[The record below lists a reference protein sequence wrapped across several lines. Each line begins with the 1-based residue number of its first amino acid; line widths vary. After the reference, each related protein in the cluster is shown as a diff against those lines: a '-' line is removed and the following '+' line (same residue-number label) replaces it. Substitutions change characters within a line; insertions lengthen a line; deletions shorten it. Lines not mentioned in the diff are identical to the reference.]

1 MSDSPA
7 KRRKLSPTTS
17 IPLDAPTTPSR
28 IPIPRNGSAKA
39 LSGRPSFA
47 SPTRASIARHNPQLL
62 NRPWS
67 SGSGSERPGI
77 RGKNLQDVLAKAL
90 GEARPTYTTQS
101 VITGEDREGT
111 RSESTT
117 QENEPPE
124 QETQQP
130 TTPGARST
138 RSFGGALSAKPR
150 RMSRSPAKKL
160 REPVESHLENMPDL
174 EGISNP
180 FEKRGLR
187 RSPSPVKPTR
197 DPAESHPELEP
208 DPGII
213 ANPFEKRGLRRSPS
227 PVKPMRDPVESR
239 PEAEPDPEGIANPFQ
254 KRGLRRSSPG
264 TQIINPVES
273 QPDYVP
279 DLEGIANPF
288 GKRGLRRSP
297 SPVKPTRNQ
306 DESQQESVQSLN
318 GIANPFEKKGLRRSI
333 VPSQVEP
340 ATQDLGPQAPANVF
354 RRMGLRRSPVSSQT
368 VEPVQKTKEQTAGP
382 PEFSTT
388 PPGPAPAE
396 AIRRRPP
403 RLEQGR
409 EGQAESP
416 IITEKQGPLQ
426 RTTSQAEEPVDFD
439 VRDRASATTSQI
451 QEPLS
456 LEVDRQALAATSQA
470 QEIDQLDVDRRQ
482 EVEIPIPT
490 SQAEEPAQLEAD
502 RRQEIESPVTT
513 RTRQPRVSPHFS
525 QVAKVAKSAAS
536 RHNEEPELPPTPTQR
551 GIPDPVVTTP
561 PSGIHDTPSKRARRR
576 KALAA
581 KIKSSPLKPRDPPPQ
596 EPTKD
601 AAPVPEPKKEPCSVE
616 APRRRKSAR
625 FLIPEDPYASKKK
638 ERDDLLKELR
648 QLQADVTLANQENER
663 FRLREESR
671 KNTPASPANPDEF
684 LAMLARAT
692 ASGNP
697 VPKPNPRSIF
707 KSVGAF
713 LPFRSRR
720 RAQPLALPV
729 PEKPL
734 PSHLPIELVDP
745 LPYLQAFSALTYT
758 STITLLPQ
766 EATSPEASSQESEQP
781 ILQHHLIN
789 ASHPSGLFGS
799 QISMTVATSTLSI
812 SSLDILKLDA
822 SAESELGTFVRQRA
836 SAEGPLGKD
845 ISVVCWAMG
854 RWVEVAISRARFWC
868 AVENEFGSLEA
879 RSKALQK
886 GSRKRKRKRQGTVV
900 EDDDDVPVANDEDDE
915 VTKHKWTR
923 KQILPH
929 MGRTSMGLVNDE
941 VELRIE
947 WKIGFDWTGEV
958 DSSISAN
965 ARLPRNCE
973 FAIFHFSIFWAKLT
987 QGNRATRR

>member
-1 MSDSPA
+1 M
-7 KRRKLSPTTS
+7 
-17 IPLDAPTTPSR
+17 
-28 IPIPRNGSAKA
+28 
-39 LSGRPSFA
+39 
-47 SPTRASIARHNPQLL
+47 L
-62 NRPWS
+62 NRPSS
-67 SGSGSERPGI
+67 SGSGSQRPGS

-90 GEARPTYTTQS
+90 DEARPTYTTQS
-101 VITGEDREGT
+101 AITGEDREGT

-117 QENEPPE
+117 QENEPPK

-138 RSFGGALSAKPR
+138 RSFGGALSTKPR

-187 RSPSPVKPTR
+187 RSPSAVKRTR
-197 DPAESHPELEP
+197 DPVESSPELEP
-208 DPGII
+208 DLGLI

-227 PVKPMRDPVESR
+227 PVKPMRDLVESH

-273 QPDYVP
+273 QPDDVP

-288 GKRGLRRSP
+288 GKKGLRRSP

-306 DESQQESVQSLN
+306 DESQQESDPSLN
-318 GIANPFEKKGLRRSI
+318 EIANPFEKKGLRRSI
-333 VPSQVEP
+333 VPSEVEP
-340 ATQDLGPQAPANVF
+340 TTQDLGPQAPANVF
-354 RRMGLRRSPVSSQT
+354 RRTGLRRSPVSSQT
-368 VEPVQKTKEQTAGP
+368 VELVQKTNKQTAGP

-396 AIRRRPP
+396 AIRLRPP
-403 RLEQGR
+403 RFEQGQ
-409 EGQAESP
+409 EGQGESP

-426 RTTSQAEEPVDFD
+426 PTTSQAEEPVDFE
-439 VRDRASATTSQI
+439 VRDGASAATSQI

-456 LEVDRQALAATSQA
+456 LEVDRQALAPTPQA
-470 QEIDQLDVDRRQ
+470 QEVVQLDVDRRQ

-490 SQAEEPAQLEAD
+490 PQTQEPVQLEAD
-502 RRQEIESPVTT
+502 RRQEVESPVTT

-525 QVAKVAKSAAS
+525 QVAKAAKSAAS
-536 RHNEEPELPPTPTQR
+536 RHHEEPELPPTPTQR
-551 GIPDPVVTTP
+551 GIPDPVVITP
-561 PSGIHDTPSKRARRR
+561 PSGIHDTPSKRARTS
-576 KALAA
+576 KAMAA

-601 AAPVPEPKKEPCSVE
+601 AAPAPESKKKPRSVE

-638 ERDDLLKELR
+638 ERDDLLKELQ

-663 FRLREESR
+663 LRLREESR
-671 KNTPASPANPDEF
+671 KNTPAPPANRDEF

-692 ASGNP
+692 ASENP

-720 RAQPLALPV
+720 RAQPIALPV

-745 LPYLQAFSALTYT
+745 LPYLQAFSPLTYT

-766 EATSPEASSQESEQP
+766 EATSPQGSSQESEQP

-812 SSLDILKLDA
+812 SSLDILKLDG

-868 AVENEFGSLEA
+868 AVENEFGTLEA

-900 EDDDDVPVANDEDDE
+900 EEDDDVPVANDEDDE
-915 VTKHKWTR
+915 DTKHKWTR
-923 KQILPH
+923 KQLLPH
-929 MGRTSMGLVNDE
+929 MGRTSMDLVNDE

-973 FAIFHFSIFWAKLT
+973 FAIFQFSIFWAKLT